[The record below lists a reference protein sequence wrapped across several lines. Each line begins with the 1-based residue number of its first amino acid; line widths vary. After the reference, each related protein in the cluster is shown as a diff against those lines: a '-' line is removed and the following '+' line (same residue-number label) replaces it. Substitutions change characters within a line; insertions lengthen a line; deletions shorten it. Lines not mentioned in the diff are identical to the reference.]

1 MRTLCYVGVVKLS
14 FEAVL
19 FAYIAHTMNA
29 SYWVLTVL
37 SIACI
42 VLLGVLNR
50 IAK

>member
-1 MRTLCYVGVVKLS
+1 MRMLCYVAGIVLS
-14 FEAVL
+14 FEVVL
-19 FAYIAHTMNA
+19 FAYIALTMNA

-42 VLLGVLNR
+42 VLLGVLNK